1 MYCTVNKSPI
11 KPSTGELSRQ
21 LEEKEAALSQIHRV
35 KNTASQQTEELKRHL
50 DEETKVRRYLKGHT
64 QQTLG

>member
-1 MYCTVNKSPI
+1 MLLISHRL

-21 LEEKEAALSQIHRV
+21 VEEKDAALSQIHRV

-50 DEETKVRRYLKGHT
+50 DEETKVRRCTKGHT
-64 QQTLG
+64 KQTLR